1 MYRLIIFVLAI
12 TISTTAFAQ
21 NDKTLAPKQ
30 ETASSEAEEV
40 FTFVEQMPEF
50 DGNINE
56 YIAANIRYPAEALKK
71 ETQGRVIIKL
81 IIQKDGSVSDA
92 KVLRGIGSG
101 CDEEA
106 LRVVNS
112 MPKWK
117 AGKQNGK
124 PVAVYYNLPLSFKV
138 Q

>member
-81 IIQKDGSVSDA
+81 IIQKDGSVADA

-117 AGKQNGK
+117 AGTQNGK
-124 PVAVYYNLPLSFKV
+124 PVAVYYNLPLSFK
-138 Q
+138 